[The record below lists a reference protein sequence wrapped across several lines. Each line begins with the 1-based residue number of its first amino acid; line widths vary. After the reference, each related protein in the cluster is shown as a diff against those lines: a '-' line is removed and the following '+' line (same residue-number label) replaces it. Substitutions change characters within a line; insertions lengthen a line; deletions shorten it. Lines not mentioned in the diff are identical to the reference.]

1 MEQAS
6 EFLRCSAWV
15 LLGAFRLKRRFCQR
29 VPFVVLWLN
38 RENAWMQGPGL
49 DRPGSLKMRRLCENC
64 AWQVQ
69 SEWKP
74 SMPSKAVLELRPTNF
89 AGLMDAL
96 KEVNRV
102 MFSPERFLKVF
113 SMDQQTLALRAHV
126 HRNTVRNAPESEK
139 VQAYIRD
146 SVKVLRAV
154 TDMGTDVTNAIFWF
168 KNEPLS
174 TFNYKTAEEVVSEGK
189 TEQLIAFLQSWGA
202 GAQG

>member
-1 MEQAS
+1 
-6 EFLRCSAWV
+6 
-15 LLGAFRLKRRFCQR
+15 
-29 VPFVVLWLN
+29 
-38 RENAWMQGPGL
+38 
-49 DRPGSLKMRRLCENC
+49 
-64 AWQVQ
+64 
-69 SEWKP
+69 
-74 SMPSKAVLELRPTNF
+74 
-89 AGLMDAL
+89 MDAL

-189 TEQLIAFLQSWGA
+189 TEQLIAFLQSWEA

>member
-1 MEQAS
+1 MA
-6 EFLRCSAWV
+6 
-15 LLGAFRLKRRFCQR
+15 
-29 VPFVVLWLN
+29 
-38 RENAWMQGPGL
+38 
-49 DRPGSLKMRRLCENC
+49 
-64 AWQVQ
+64 
-69 SEWKP
+69 
-74 SMPSKAVLELRPTNF
+74 SKAVLELRPTNF

-154 TDMGTDVTNAIFWF
+154 TDMGTDMTNAIFWF

-189 TEQLIAFLQSWGA
+189 TEQLIAFLQSWEA

>member
-1 MEQAS
+1 MA
-6 EFLRCSAWV
+6 
-15 LLGAFRLKRRFCQR
+15 
-29 VPFVVLWLN
+29 
-38 RENAWMQGPGL
+38 
-49 DRPGSLKMRRLCENC
+49 
-64 AWQVQ
+64 
-69 SEWKP
+69 
-74 SMPSKAVLELRPTNF
+74 SKAVLELRPTNF

-174 TFNYKTAEEVVSEGK
+174 TFSYKTAEEVVSEGK
-189 TEQLIAFLQSWGA
+189 TEQLIAFLQSWEA